1 MSRLS
6 LQRKDTAWFA
16 AQHVQCSYC
25 GTAEGKTLRKRE
37 PYRMIRCTHCNFV
50 YLNPRPLEEELKK
63 YYQHSY
69 LPQGPSE
76 IQRWSKMMNR
86 VFDNAADHIERY
98 GTKGAILDV
107 GCGFGFFLHH
117 MKQKGWEV
125 AGLELSLSG
134 IHYAREEL
142 KISVVDTPFEQAD
155 LPKEYFDVITLFYVI
170 EHTYDPLSF
179 LKKIHTLLKPRGI
192 IFLRYPHT
200 TFVERLLTSLG
211 IENNLYDIPFH
222 LSDFTP
228 LTIERFLIKAGFSNC
243 EHFIGG
249 YTLPQKFSHKMSSVI
264 FGFLAEA
271 VFQLSFKVCLLPGV
285 SKSIIAQ
292 KNSH

>member
-1 MSRLS
+1 
-6 LQRKDTAWFA
+6 
-16 AQHVQCSYC
+16 
-25 GTAEGKTLRKRE
+25 
-37 PYRMIRCTHCNFV
+37 
-50 YLNPRPLEEELKK
+50 
-63 YYQHSY
+63 
-69 LPQGPSE
+69 
-76 IQRWSKMMNR
+76 MMNR